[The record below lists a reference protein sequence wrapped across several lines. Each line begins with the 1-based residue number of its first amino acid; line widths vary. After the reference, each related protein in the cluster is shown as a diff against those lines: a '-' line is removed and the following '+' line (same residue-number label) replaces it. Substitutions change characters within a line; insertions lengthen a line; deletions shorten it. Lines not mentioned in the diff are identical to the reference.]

1 MNKKIK
7 KLASILLTFI
17 LFSCIPSNIYAQ
29 DMNSI
34 AEQYELI
41 QIETDEYIESS
52 DSEITPYG
60 RYYSTITTRI
70 SEVSTG
76 KVYLQVTVNC
86 TQTVASIQSTLIL
99 QKLVSGTWTDVA
111 STTVS
116 ATNTSQMTKTVSAS
130 GLGSGGTYRAKSST
144 KITGSTGLSET
155 ATGYSGAIILS

>member
-1 MNKKIK
+1 MNKKLK
-7 KLASILLTFI
+7 KIASILLTVI
-17 LFSCIPSNIYAQ
+17 LFSSIPSNVYAQ
-29 DMNSI
+29 NATLTD
-34 AEQYELI
+34 EQYELI
-41 QIETDEYIESS
+41 PVETDEYIESGNS
-52 DSEITPYG
+52 DITPRG
-60 RYYSTITTRI
+60 IYYSTITTRI